1 MFQGRIP
8 ENPNRDAA
16 FDPTRLRSIW
26 LAGGCFWGVEA
37 FMARVPGVADAVS
50 GYANGKTERP
60 TYEDVCRRDTGHAET
75 VEIRYDPSRVT
86 LRTLLEAYFRI
97 IDPTVLDRQGNDVG
111 TQYRT
116 GVFYKDE
123 ADAAVAREVLEEE
136 RKKHAKPV
144 VTELEPLRNWYRAE
158 EYHQD
163 YLEKNPNGY
172 CHVDFGQLK
181 RIPAPAPLLVP
192 ATPAAPAALPP
203 LAWRRPSD
211 AELRAGLTDLQV
223 SVLRDA
229 ATEPPFRNEY
239 WNEHRPGLYV
249 DRGTGEPLFSSSDK
263 FDSGCGWPS
272 FTRPVDEASIKER
285 EDRTLGMGRIEV
297 RSRAGDFHLGHVFDD
312 GPKDR
317 GGLRYCINSAAVR
330 FIPLEELEA
339 QDYGAYRKYIGSQR
353 RD

>member
-1 MFQGRIP
+1 MFHGRIP
-8 ENPNRDAA
+8 VNPNLEIPY
-16 FDPTRLRSIW
+16 DPARLRSIW

-37 FMARVPGVADAVS
+37 FMARIPGVADAVS
-50 GYANGKTERP
+50 GYANGRTERP

-75 VEIRYDPSRVT
+75 VEVRYDPARTT
-86 LRTLLEAYFRI
+86 LRTLLDAYLRTV
-97 IDPTVLDRQGNDVG
+97 DPTVLDRQGNDVG

-116 GVFYKDE
+116 GIYYKDE
-123 ADAAVAREVLEEE
+123 ADAAVAREALEAE

-144 VTELEPLRNWYRAE
+144 VVELEPLRNWYPAE
-158 EYHQD
+158 TYHQD

-181 RIPAPAPLLVP
+181 HVPTPALAAAASVAPLV
-192 ATPAAPAALPP
+192 
-203 LAWRRPSD
+203 WRRPSD
-211 AELRAGLTDLQV
+211 AELRAGLTDLQF

-239 WNEHRPGLYV
+239 YGEHRPGLYV
-249 DRGTGEPLFSSSDK
+249 DRGTGEPLFSSRDK

-272 FTRPVDEASIKER
+272 FTRPVEKDAVREK
-285 EDRTLGMGRIEV
+285 EDRSHGMSRIEV
-297 RSRAGDFHLGHVFDD
+297 RSRAGDFHLGHVFED

-339 QDYGAYRKYIGSQR
+339 QGYGAFRKSILGEASS
-353 RD
+353 